1 MKEYRAAGPQIR
13 IRMTQESIVYGYIQG
28 AEWMSTDL
36 RRLHRLNRQV
46 IGALPEADA
55 FPHLTRSMF
64 SIPGDDPQQGTYR
77 SQIIH
82 FAASMKEV
90 ELHWREWL
98 EKFES
103 LLKKLY
109 WFNAVV
115 HLRAEVLGD
124 EVYEW
129 TVDANQIVHY
139 LNDDPKPPTKWFFD
153 GGPRSF
159 DL

>member
-1 MKEYRAAGPQIR
+1 
-13 IRMTQESIVYGYIQG
+13 MTQQSIVYGFIQG
-28 AEWMSTDL
+28 AEWMSSDL
-36 RRLHRLNRQV
+36 HRLHRLNRQV
-46 IGALPEADA
+46 IAQLPESDA
-55 FPHLTRSMF
+55 FPHLTRAMF
-64 SIPGDDPQQGTYR
+64 AIPGDEPQQGTYR

-90 ELHWREWL
+90 ELQWKAWL
-98 EKFES
+98 DKFEG
-103 LLKKLY
+103 LLRRLY

-124 EVYEW
+124 QDYEW

-139 LNDDPKPPTKWFFD
+139 LNDNPKPPTKWYFD

>member
-1 MKEYRAAGPQIR
+1 
-13 IRMTQESIVYGYIQG
+13 MTQQSIVYGYIQG
-28 AEWMSTDL
+28 AEWMHADL
-36 RRLHRLNRQV
+36 HRLHRLNRQV
-46 IGALPEADA
+46 IAALPENDT
-55 FPHLTRSMF
+55 FPYLTRAMF
-64 SIPGDDPQQGTYR
+64 AIPGEEPHQGTYR

-90 ELHWREWL
+90 EQHWKEWL
-98 EKFES
+98 EKFEG
-103 LLKKLY
+103 LLRKLY

-115 HLRAEVLGD
+115 QLRAEVLGD
-124 EVYEW
+124 VDYEW

-139 LNDDPKPPTKWFFD
+139 LNDNPKPPTQWFFD

>member
-1 MKEYRAAGPQIR
+1 MSQ
-13 IRMTQESIVYGYIQG
+13 QSIVYGYIQG
-28 AEWMSTDL
+28 AEWMHSDL

-46 IGALPEADA
+46 IGALPENDT
-55 FPHLTRSMF
+55 FPYLTRAMF
-64 SIPGDDPQQGTYR
+64 SIPGDEPPQGTYH
-77 SQIIH
+77 SQVIH
-82 FAASMKEV
+82 FAASMKEP
-90 ELHWREWL
+90 ELHWKAWL

-103 LLKKLY
+103 LLRRLY

-124 EVYEW
+124 VDYEW

-139 LNDDPKPPTKWFFD
+139 LNDNPKPPTQWFFD